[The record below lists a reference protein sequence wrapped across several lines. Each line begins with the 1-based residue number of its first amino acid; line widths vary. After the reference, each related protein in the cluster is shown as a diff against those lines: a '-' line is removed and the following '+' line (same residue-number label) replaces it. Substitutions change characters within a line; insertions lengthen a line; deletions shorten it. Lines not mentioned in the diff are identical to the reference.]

1 MNKDLP
7 VIIVGAGPVGL
18 SLATALINQG
28 IAVQVFEQCAELS
41 PEARAS
47 TFHPRTL
54 EMFAEWDVLDKVLEQ
69 GYRVDYL
76 QFWERENRELIAQ
89 FDYTAI
95 AADTPYPYR
104 VQCPQSVLT
113 RILKPH
119 IESSPLGSVN
129 MQHKFVEVI
138 DHGDSV
144 TAIFDT
150 PQGRCSI
157 EGTLLCGADGAHS
170 QVRESIGVDF
180 VGMTYRDRFLLVA
193 TDIDFN
199 PIFPD
204 LGPVCYIFDPVEWVI
219 VLQLPDV
226 TRVVFRIPEDA
237 DERAVQ
243 DQAAIRKRIMH
254 FTSSDINYNIHNTA
268 IYNVHQR
275 VASTLNVGRVVLLG
289 DAAHINNPMG
299 GMGMN
304 SGIHDAYS
312 LTQYIKRIYQGESLH
327 ILDEYSDLRR
337 DYAMNHIQQSSD
349 KNYRDM
355 SATDEEY
362 REQRN
367 DAFREIANDPQKV
380 RQYLLKRSMLD
391 DRIHIGG

>member
-1 MNKDLP
+1 MNKHLP
-7 VIIVGAGPVGL
+7 VLIVGAGPVGL
-18 SLATALINQG
+18 SLATALIHQG
-28 IAVQVFEQCAELS
+28 FAVQVFEQCAELS

-54 EMFAEWDVLDKVLEQ
+54 EMFAEWGVLDKVLEK
-69 GYRVDYL
+69 GHRVDYL
-76 QFWERENRELIAQ
+76 QFWERENRELVAQ
-89 FDYTAI
+89 FDYSAI
-95 AADTPYPYR
+95 ANDTPYPFR

-113 RILKPH
+113 RVLKPH
-119 IESSPLGSVN
+119 VESSGLGSVH
-129 MQHKFVEVI
+129 MQHKFVSVT

-144 TAIFDT
+144 TVVFDT
-150 PQGRCSI
+150 PKGRCSVN
-157 EGTLLCGADGAHS
+157 GAFLCGADGAHS
-170 QVRESIGVDF
+170 YVRESIGADF

-193 TDIDFN
+193 TDIDFK

-204 LGPVCYIFDPVEWVI
+204 LGPVSYIFDPVEWVI

-237 DERAVQ
+237 DECAVQ
-243 DQAAIRKRIMH
+243 DHVAIRNRIAH
-254 FTSSDINYNIHNTA
+254 FTASDFDYTIHNTS

-275 VASTLNVGRVVLLG
+275 VASSLHKGRVVLLG

-312 LTQYIKRIYQGESLH
+312 LTQYIKQVFDGQSLDV
-327 ILDEYSDLRR
+327 LDEYSDLRR
-337 DYAMNHIQQSSD
+337 HYAMNHIQQSSD

-355 SATDEEY
+355 SATDEQY
-362 REQRN
+362 RENRN
-367 DAFREIANDPQKV
+367 QFYRDIASDPAKV

-391 DRIHIGG
+391 DRIQVGQ